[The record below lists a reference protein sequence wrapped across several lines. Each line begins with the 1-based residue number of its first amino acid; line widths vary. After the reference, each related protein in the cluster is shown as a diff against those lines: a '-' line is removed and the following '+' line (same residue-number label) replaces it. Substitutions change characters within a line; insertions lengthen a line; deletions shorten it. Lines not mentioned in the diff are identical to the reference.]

1 MKTQKCGREAEEEE
15 EEEGERQLPSV
26 MLFKQ
31 TQQDVG
37 DDLGVCVLNLQIA

>member
-1 MKTQKCGREAEEEE
+1 MKTQKCGREAEEE

-31 TQQDVG
+31 TEQDVG

>member
-1 MKTQKCGREAEEEE
+1 MRFMQTQKCGREAE

-31 TQQDVG
+31 TQQEVG